1 MVMPVYPERALKER
15 LRGLVVLKVLVS
27 EDGAPVRITV
37 EKAARED
44 LTRAA
49 IAAAGQWRFEPARK
63 NGRPVRTFTTLR
75 FPFEGIQFARTPFEQ
90 SESSSAPQLTATPT
104 LPPAR
109 SEERWRERTPRP
121 SPNWRERTPRPTQGP
136 GGSSSR

>member
-1 MVMPVYPERALKER
+1 MVMPVYPERALRER
-15 LRGLVVLKVLVS
+15 VRGLVVLKVLVA
-27 EDGAPVRITV
+27 EDGSPVRITV

-44 LTRAA
+44 LTRVAIEAA
-49 IAAAGQWRFEPARK
+49 NQWRFEPARK

-109 SEERWRERTPRP
+109 SEEEWRERTPRP
-121 SPNWRERTPRPTQGP
+121 SPNWRERTRRPTLGP
-136 GGSSSR
+136 GDSRAR

>member
-1 MVMPVYPERALKER
+1 MPVYPERALKER
-15 LRGLVVLKVLVS
+15 VRGLVVLKVLVS
-27 EDGAPVRITV
+27 EDGAPARITV

-75 FPFEGIQFARTPFEQ
+75 FPFEGVQFARTPFQ
-90 SESSSAPQLTATPT
+90 SNASSIERHTATPT
-104 LPPAR
+104 RHPAR
-109 SEERWRERTPRP
+109 SEESWRERTPRP
-121 SPNWRERTPRPTQGP
+121 KEGEGAPRP
-136 GGSSSR
+136 R

>member
-1 MVMPVYPERALKER
+1 VLETVMPVYPERALKER
-15 LRGLVVLKVLVS
+15 VRGLVVLKVLVS

-37 EKAARED
+37 ERAARED
-44 LTRAA
+44 LTRSA

-75 FPFEGIQFARTPFEQ
+75 FPFEGVQFARTPFQSNASSRAEQ
-90 SESSSAPQLTATPT
+90 HTATPT
-104 LPPAR
+104 RRAAR

-121 SPNWRERTPRPTQGP
+121 TESPATPRP
-136 GGSSSR
+136 R